1 MSAMDDVFASVA
13 DYMKLL
19 AAPTRLKV
27 LHCICEKEK
36 SVSEIVADCGL
47 TQTNV
52 SRQLRGLYTA
62 GVLSRRQDRNLVY
75 YQLSD
80 PTLLDICHA
89 VCGRIASR
97 IDAGKPLKKSLLKFM
112 GSHRQGPSV

>member
-1 MSAMDDVFASVA
+1 MHEMDDVFESVA

-19 AAPTRLKV
+19 AVPTRLKV
-27 LHCICEKEK
+27 LHCICDKEK
-36 SVSEIVADCGL
+36 SVGEIVDECGL

-52 SRQLRGLYTA
+52 SRQLRTLYSA
-62 GVLSRRQDRNLVY
+62 GVLSRRQEGNLVY

-80 PTLLDICHA
+80 PTLLDLCHA

-97 IDAGKPLKKSLLKFM
+97 IDERRPLKKSLLKFM
-112 GSHRQGPSV
+112 SSQR